1 MGKVMAVN
9 ISVKRGTQKV
19 NVHTVKLI
27 ENYGLENDAHAG
39 NWHRQVSLLSYEKI
53 EEFKAKGAPVKDG
66 AFGENLI
73 VQGFDFK
80 TLPDWKA
87 VSQRLRDFQN
97 HGRLHYAPRRCFC
110 QSNQR
115 RCDL

>member
-39 NWHRQVSLLSYEKI
+39 NWHR
-53 EEFKAKGAPVKDG
+53 
-66 AFGENLI
+66 
-73 VQGFDFK
+73 
-80 TLPDWKA
+80 
-87 VSQRLRDFQN
+87 
-97 HGRLHYAPRRCFC
+97 HYAPRRCFC

>member
-9 ISVKRGTQKV
+9 ISEKRGTQKA

-53 EEFKAKGAPVKDG
+53 EEFKAKGAPVEDG

-80 TLPDWKA
+80 TLP
-87 VSQRLRDFQN
+87 
-97 HGRLHYAPRRCFC
+97 
-110 QSNQR
+110 
-115 RCDL
+115 